1 VNGAHDMGGNQ
12 GFGPIEREDDEPA
25 FHAEWERR
33 AFALV
38 LAMGATGEWNLD
50 MSRFSR
56 EDREPADYLSR
67 TYYDLWEAGLE
78 KLLGER
84 GLLSDAEI
92 EAGHAIDTARPVHR
106 ILAAEEVVPMLMRG
120 GGVKR
125 DPPHPARFAIGD
137 RVRARNTH
145 PRTHTRLPRY
155 VRGHVGVIER
165 VHGAHVYPD
174 VHAVTGDEDPQW
186 LYTVRFTAQELWGED
201 ANASISVDAWEPY
214 LERLR

>member
-1 VNGAHDMGGNQ
+1 MNGAHDMGGDQ
-12 GFGPIEREDDEPA
+12 GFGPIEREADEPA
-25 FHAEWERR
+25 FHADWERR
-33 AFALV
+33 AFALT

-56 EDREPADYLSR
+56 EDRPPLDYLSR
-67 TYYDLWEAGLE
+67 TYYELWEAGLE

-84 GLLSDAEI
+84 GLVSAAEV
-92 EAGHAIDTARPVHR
+92 EAEHAIDPARPVGR
-106 ILAAEEVVPMLMRG
+106 TLAAVEVEPMLMRS

-125 DPPHPARFAIGD
+125 EPARPARFAAGD
-137 RVRARNTH
+137 RVRARTMN

-165 VHGAHVYPD
+165 VHGAHVVPD

-186 LYTVRFTAQELWGED
+186 LYTVRFSARELWGED

-214 LERLR
+214 LEAV